1 MPTKVGKINKLQSLH
16 EQTKQIV
23 AVLLQIKRKEVINM
37 IV

>member
-1 MPTKVGKINKLQSLH
+1 MPTKVGKINKLLCLP